1 MILITRVALPA
12 MLVFARLV
20 ALPSSYNPIIGSQNH
35 GISVIMVIVEIK
47 SSQKKNE
54 LKY

>member
-12 MLVFARLV
+12 ILVFARLV
-20 ALPSSYNPIIGSQNH
+20 ASPSSYNPIIGSQNH
-35 GISVIMVIVEIK
+35 GISVTIVIVETK